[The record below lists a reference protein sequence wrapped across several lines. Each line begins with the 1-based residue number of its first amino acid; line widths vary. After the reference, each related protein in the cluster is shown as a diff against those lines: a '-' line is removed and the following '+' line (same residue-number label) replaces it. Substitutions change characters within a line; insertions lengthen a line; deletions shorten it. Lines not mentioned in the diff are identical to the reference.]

1 MKTKYFL
8 IFLVLL
14 LSSVFQNEIMAQ
26 KCLVFR
32 YDADGN
38 RIKRMVNYNCDGIRD
53 MEQVQSVF
61 EYKDIELYP
70 NPTYD
75 SFKVFVPD
83 GMKRETAYYELFD
96 VNGVLLLKNNLYGGE
111 TEVDIGKMSA
121 GVYLVKIINGDD
133 VISKTVLKY

>member
-96 VNGVLLLKNNLYGGE
+96 VNGVLLLKNNLYGEE